1 MQYHEGLLFVID
13 GSKGLKKAIEEQ
25 FGEKAIIQR
34 CTWHKRE
41 NVLSYLAE
49 NLHDEIKKSITRHL
63 EKLLIK
69 AQKKRWNN

>member
-1 MQYHEGLLFVID
+1 MHYEEGLLFVID

-49 NLHDEIKKSITRHL
+49 NLHDEIKKRVSPGTWRNYL
-63 EKLLIK
+63 
-69 AQKKRWNN
+69 